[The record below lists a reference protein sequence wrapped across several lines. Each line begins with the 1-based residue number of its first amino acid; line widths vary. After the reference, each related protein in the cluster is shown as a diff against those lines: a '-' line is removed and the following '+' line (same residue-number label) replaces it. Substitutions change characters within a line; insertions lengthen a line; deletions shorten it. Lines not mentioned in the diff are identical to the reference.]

1 MHRLT
6 TKRFIDM
13 PLIEAE
19 ILQKSLFSLLEN
31 ALQYTQS
38 KNEIFGDMPLIGPA
52 ILSKSRFTLQ
62 EKCPSIYIE
71 KKRNLC

>member
-6 TKRFIDM
+6 TKGFLDM

-19 ILQKSLFSLLEN
+19 ILQKSLFALLEN

-38 KNEIFGDMPLIGPA
+38 KNEIFGDMPLIGAA
-52 ILSKSRFTLQ
+52 ILSKSRFAPQ
-62 EKCPSIYIE
+62 EKCPSLYKE
-71 KKRNLC
+71 EQLNVS